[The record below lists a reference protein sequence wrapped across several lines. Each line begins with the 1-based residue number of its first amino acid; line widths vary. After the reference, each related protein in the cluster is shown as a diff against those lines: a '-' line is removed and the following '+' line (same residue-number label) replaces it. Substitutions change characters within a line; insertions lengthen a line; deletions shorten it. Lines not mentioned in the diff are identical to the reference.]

1 MVVIPIMPTLGK
13 LRLEEH
19 KFEASVGY
27 TVRPY
32 LKKKKKR
39 KRKRDIVFSIF

>member
-32 LKKKKKR
+32 LKKKKK
-39 KRKRDIVFSIF
+39 KEKEKGYSF